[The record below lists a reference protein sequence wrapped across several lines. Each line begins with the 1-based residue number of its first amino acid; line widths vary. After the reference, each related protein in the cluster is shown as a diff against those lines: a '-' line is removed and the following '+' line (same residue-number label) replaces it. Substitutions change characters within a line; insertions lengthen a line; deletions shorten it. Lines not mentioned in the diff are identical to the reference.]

1 MCERFGS
8 AARLK
13 ADSHPIGGRDS
24 VVTTGDEALEACL
37 GTSGRRSPLW
47 VWSTE
52 TMLIWV
58 LKAGPAP
65 VTAAAKPTTA
75 RQLTTPITAMFLAAR
90 RLTRAQKRQCYSYPS
105 PTPLSGE
112 TRMVSTC
119 RSIARWLMHAGR

>member
-13 ADSHPIGGRDS
+13 ADYTR
-24 VVTTGDEALEACL
+24 LEAA
-37 GTSGRRSPLW
+37 TVSSRRATRLLKRAWAPAGGDRLCGCDDR
-47 VWSTE
+47 E

-65 VTAAAKPTTA
+65 VTAAAKPRTA
-75 RQLTTPITAMFLAAR
+75 RQLTTPITATFLAAQ
-90 RLTRAQKRQCYSYPS
+90 RLTRCAKTAVRFVSIS
-105 PTPLSGE
+105 DPLSGE

-119 RSIARWLMHAGR
+119 RTIARWLMHAGK

>member
-1 MCERFGS
+1 MQRPKMCERFGS

-24 VVTTGDEALEACL
+24 VVTTGDEALEARL

-58 LKAGPAP
+58 LKAGSAP

-90 RLTRAQKRQCYSYPS
+90 RLTRAKTAVLFVSISDS
-105 PTPLSGE
+105 P
-112 TRMVSTC
+112 
-119 RSIARWLMHAGR
+119 